1 VQIHAGVFGGAVSVR
16 GQDGGGMNALNADLH
31 SAMIA
36 S

>member
-1 VQIHAGVFGGAVSVR
+1 VQIHAGIFGGAVSVGR
-16 GQDGGGMNALNADLH
+16 ENGSGVNALNADLH